1 VSPLLPAAF
10 LAVLVAL
17 AGRAAVPLA
26 LAVGEGHPVTT
37 GERVPAAAVLAALP
51 ELPVLHE
58 VARRLGVAPSDPPG
72 RIASAVE
79 LALES
84 LYLRRR
90 LAKDASDGP
99 DGGTTV
105 YRS

>member
-1 VSPLLPAAF
+1 
-10 LAVLVAL
+10 
-17 AGRAAVPLA
+17 
-26 LAVGEGHPVTT
+26 VTT
-37 GERVPAAAVLAALP
+37 GERVPASQVLAALP

-58 VARRLGVAPSDPPG
+58 VARRLGVAPTDPPG

-90 LAKDASDGP
+90 LAKDAMEDADGP
-99 DGGTTV
+99 GGLGGVTV
-105 YRS
+105 YRT